1 MKRFLTLLK
10 IEGKIAVRG
19 IDGIFF
25 GVFMPVGIAILIGFI
40 CGDKPAYEGAA
51 HTFLEASFPALI
63 TVGICA
69 TAFMGIPLGLS
80 DYRDK
85 KILKHFFVTPVSPM
99 LLLMVQVAINF
110 LNSLVS
116 ATAILLVMKFVFGYR
131 MRGSK
136 IGFLFAYILVLISMY
151 ALGMMLASLCRTL
164 KVANLVCTLIY
175 FPMLFLSGATIPYE
189 ILPQALQKAANILPL
204 TQGIKLLKGFSMG
217 TGKTEILVPSI
228 IMITVA
234 AAGIIIS
241 IKKFRWE

>member
-25 GVFMPVGIAILIGFI
+25 GILMPVGIAVLIGFI
-40 CGDKPAYEGAA
+40 CGDKPAYEGASY
-51 HTFLEASFPALI
+51 TFLEASFPALI

-99 LLLMVQVAINF
+99 LLLLVQVAINF

-116 ATAILLVMKFVFGYR
+116 ATAILLVMKFVFGYQ

-136 IGFLFAYILVLISMY
+136 TGFLFAYILVLISMY
-151 ALGMMLASLCRTL
+151 ALGMMLASLCKNL
-164 KVANLVCTLIY
+164 KIANLVCTLVY

-189 ILPQALQKAANILPL
+189 ILPLALQKAANILPL
-204 TQGIKLLKGFSMG
+204 TQGIKLLKGFAMG
-217 TGKTEILVPSI
+217 TETDILIPSI
-228 IMITVA
+228 VMIGA
-234 AAGIIIS
+234 AVIGIWIS